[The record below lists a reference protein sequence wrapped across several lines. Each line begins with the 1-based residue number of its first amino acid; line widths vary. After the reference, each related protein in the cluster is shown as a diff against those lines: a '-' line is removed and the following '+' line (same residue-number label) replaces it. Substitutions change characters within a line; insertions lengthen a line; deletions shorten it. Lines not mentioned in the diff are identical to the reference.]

1 MKTDLHVIINYI
13 VNIIAIMS
21 TNAIVNV
28 TNATTELISFPE
40 AKRNKQGG
48 LGVRMLYSGQNFSLR
63 LPRMAFPGGLLQ
75 REDEKSGNVS
85 YSLIGSLKGCD
96 PYAKVR
102 SAGDDDMSKLYN
114 FLLDLQEKLIVT
126 ATENSSKWFG
136 KKRGEESIR
145 DSFNDRSILSVS
157 SDKNGDEYVP
167 NGKYPPSFRLK
178 LPVYDGKVS
187 MDVVDSATK
196 PVFLTVD
203 SLRSVFPKNVAA
215 NLVVS
220 GSIYIIGQSFGVTW
234 RVTHAQVFPQT
245 RPTAST
251 IFEAVAD
258 ETPAEQEPTDSDSVS
273 GVVCSPPDQVEVPVT
288 DAPAS
293 APAAALPK
301 KRRVVGST

>member
-1 MKTDLHVIINYI
+1 
-13 VNIIAIMS
+13 MS

-28 TNATTELISFPE
+28 TNASIDLVSFPE

-48 LGVRMLYSGQNFSLR
+48 LGVRMLYGGQNFSLR
-63 LPRMAFPGGLLQ
+63 LPRMGFPGGLLQ

-96 PYAKVR
+96 PYAKAR
-102 SAGDDDMSKLYN
+102 STGDDEMSKLYN
-114 FLLDLQEKLIVT
+114 FLLDMQDKLIQT

-178 LPVYDGKVS
+178 LPVYEGKVS
-187 MDVVDSATK
+187 MDVVDAATK

-251 IFEAVAD
+251 IFEAVAAEVSSEQEPND
-258 ETPAEQEPTDSDSVS
+258 SDSATGALESTPAEAETPVA
-273 GVVCSPPDQVEVPVT
+273 EVHVPEV
-288 DAPAS
+288 AP
-293 APAAALPK
+293 PAAQK
-301 KRRVVGST
+301 KRRAVGSA